1 MEELLSTFV
10 RSIFVDNMIFAYYLG
25 MCSYLAVSKNV
36 KTAMGLG
43 LAVTFVLVCT
53 LPINYLLENYVLKEG
68 ALSWLGE
75 QYASVDL
82 SFLAFILFIA
92 IIASFLQLVEM
103 VVEKFAPAL
112 YSSLGIFLPLIA
124 VNCAILGGSLFMQ
137 QKEFSNVGVAT
148 IYGLGSGIG
157 WMLAIVGMAAIR
169 EKLAYSD
176 VPKPLRGLGIT
187 FIITGL
193 MGIAF
198 MCFSGLKIIKI

>member
-82 SFLAFILFIA
+82 SFLSFILFIA
-92 IIASFLQLVEM
+92 IIASFTQLVEM

-198 MCFSGLKIIKI
+198 MCFSGLKI